1 MASTQPNFETN
12 QFKVK
17 KHFLLSIILFL
28 CLTMSGLAQTQ
39 ERLDAEFMLEDFR
52 KLSHD
57 AAEGRKTGTKGAE
70 AARRFII
77 RQLSTMKAKSLVK
90 GYRHPFSFVNNANDT
105 IQGENIVAYVRG
117 RLQKAI
123 VITAHYDHLGIKDGK
138 IYNGADDNASGV
150 AALLAMAEYFKR
162 NKPNHTIVFAALD
175 AEEMGLRGARAFV
188 EDENIPME
196 MVILNVN
203 MDMISKNDKNELY
216 VAGTHHTPRF
226 RQILEGV
233 QTAPLK
239 LMFGHD
245 TPDLGYND
253 WTNSSDHAAF
263 HAKGIPFVYF
273 GVEDHENYHKD
284 TDTFENI
291 NQAFYLKSTE
301 AILSCVLALDRAMN

>member
-17 KHFLLSIILFL
+17 KHFLSSMIL
-28 CLTMSGLAQTQ
+28 CLCLSAGTVQAQG
-39 ERLDAEFMLEDFR
+39 RLDAEFMMEDFR

-70 AARRFII
+70 SARRFII
-77 RQLSTMKAKSLVK
+77 RQFTTMKAKSLNK
-90 GYRHPFSFVNNANDT
+90 GYRHPFSFVNNEKDT
-105 IQGENIVAYVRG
+105 IQGENVVAYIRG
-117 RLQKAI
+117 RQQKAI
-123 VITAHYDHLGIKDGK
+123 VITAHYDHLGIIDGN

-150 AALLAMAEYFKR
+150 SALLAMAEYFKR
-162 NKPNHTIVFAALD
+162 HKPNHTIVFAALD
-175 AEEMGLRGARAFV
+175 AEEMGLRGARALV
-188 EDENIPME
+188 EDENMPME

-216 VAGTHHTPRF
+216 VAGTHHTPKF
-226 RQILEGV
+226 KEILEGV
-233 QTAPLK
+233 KTAPLK
-239 LMFGHD
+239 LLFGHD

-273 GVEDHENYHKD
+273 GVEDHENYHKH

-301 AILSCVLALDRAMN
+301 AILACVLALDQALN

>member
-1 MASTQPNFETN
+1 LAFTQPNVETN

-17 KHFLLSIILFL
+17 KHFLTLIILSFVL
-28 CLTMSGLAQTQ
+28 SVPAMAQIQ
-39 ERLDAEFMLEDFR
+39 DRLDKEYMLEDFR

-77 RQLSTMKAKSLVK
+77 RQFSTMKAKSLNK
-90 GYRHPFSFVNNANDT
+90 GYRHPFSFVNSQNDT
-105 IQGENIVAYVRG
+105 IQGENVVAYIKG
-117 RLQKAI
+117 RQQKAI
-123 VITAHYDHLGIKDGK
+123 VITAHYDHLGIVDDK

-150 AALLAMAEYFKR
+150 AAMMAMAEYFKR
-162 NKPNHTIVFAALD
+162 HKPNHTIVFAALD

-188 EDENIPME
+188 EDEAIPMD

-203 MDMISKNDKNELY
+203 MDMISVNDKNELY
-216 VAGTHHTPRF
+216 VAGTHHHPNF
-226 RQILEGV
+226 KPILEGV
-233 QTAPLK
+233 RTAPLR
-239 LMFGHD
+239 LRFGHD
-245 TPDLGYND
+245 SPDLGKDD
-253 WTNSSDHAAF
+253 WTNASDHAAF

-291 NQAFYLKSTE
+291 NESFYLKSAE
-301 AILSCVLALDRAMN
+301 AILSCILALDRSLN

>member
-17 KHFLLSIILFL
+17 KHFLSSIILFL
-28 CLTMSGLAQTQ
+28 CLTMSGMAQTQ
-39 ERLDAEFMLEDFR
+39 ERLDAEFMMEDFR

-77 RQLSTMKAKSLVK
+77 RQFSTMKAKSLVK
-90 GYRHPFSFVNNANDT
+90 GYRHPFSFVNSANDT
-105 IQGENIVAYVRG
+105 IQGENVVAYVRG
-117 RLQKAI
+117 RVQKAI

-196 MVILNVN
+196 LVILNVN

-226 RQILEGV
+226 KAILEGV
-233 QTAPLK
+233 QTAPLR
-239 LMFGHD
+239 LLFGHD